1 MGQLAKFIRN
11 CSRVPSPAS
20 NVVTRLY
27 LFSVRILPVA
37 SNIAWE
43 RREFLP
49 QAIAASVKQWR
60 QVIDS

>member
-11 CSRVPSPAS
+11 CSRVPTPAS

-27 LFSVRILPVA
+27 LFSVRIVPVA
-37 SNIAWE
+37 SNIAWG

-49 QAIAASVKQWR
+49 QAIAALVKQWT

>member
-1 MGQLAKFIRN
+1 MGQFATFVRN
-11 CSRVPSPAS
+11 CSRVPTPTR

-27 LFSVRILPVA
+27 LFSVRIVPVA